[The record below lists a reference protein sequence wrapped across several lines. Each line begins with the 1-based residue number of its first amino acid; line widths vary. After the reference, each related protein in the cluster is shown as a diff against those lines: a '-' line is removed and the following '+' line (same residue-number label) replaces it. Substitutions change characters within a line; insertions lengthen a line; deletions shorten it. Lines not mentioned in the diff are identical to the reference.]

1 MPDIVS
7 DFEQFRN
14 KATNIVDDFEKFKSK
29 PVAPTTS
36 IADDFEKFKASVPVA
51 AAPTISEPTAEEI
64 AAAQKPAIIT
74 RRPSPNPQKIE
85 EARVEQAKNKIPFN
99 DVINKPEYYNTVL
112 DYAKARFGKE
122 GEVKAGESKEDY
134 IGRFM
139 THMRFLKS
147 GNEINSMG
155 ELQYLNNALANKKND
170 DVLKAGKAYDLFEKI
185 ADASTFSNKPSQGQ
199 QGFAPVMDYF
209 ASAVSSPSTLAS
221 IFTGNIA
228 LGKLGTMAEQAGIK
242 AAVKT
247 AKGAALAAAVPAAEF
262 TAGANNSVVEQKIN
276 LNVAQ
281 AKINEGKQK
290 LLDPNLDPE
299 LRDEIQKGIDEAE
312 AQVKQGVSVTK
323 AAVSGLVNSVVGSV
337 ELVPVLRGKVT
348 GKSKGYTLDE
358 ATQPY
363 KKNTPPTVDVKPVKD
378 PTEKALEDQFDI
390 FEGRKLLDK
399 QGNPTTAAQMQVRT
413 DLNQKATLI
422 AQDIWKQQPDLAIK
436 PNEKVSDAIK
446 RTLESVDTIDDLTFE
461 RALTNAGVTTDEFA
475 KMFRTSAGDA
485 GRTLQSLSVVARIQ
499 NKLKAIDPIAATEI
513 DAMYGRNKAIPSALS
528 GVWDFVLRADRERKA
543 LMVSQLS
550 TTIHNGFSGLA
561 VVSIDSAKEMLESTL
576 YRTGKSLYELG
587 TGQQVTGT
595 FTGGLKGIYD
605 DTVRTAF
612 YLGQNNLSS
621 QVTEALL
628 KGTPSLYNRLIKQTG
643 DIGVDKLSKA
653 PTDLIVGYGD
663 VKLNLST
670 ASRVLNT
677 LNTAQDAFFRQAVF
691 TSTVEKQLSRG
702 GLNMFQVIG
711 EGKAV
716 PDDILKNAVD
726 AALSATFS
734 KTPTNGLGWAFVKGA
749 EMMGPVASVFVPFPR
764 FVVNAVEWQLK
775 YSPIGLMN
783 GAADLAVG
791 ATRKMA
797 GDADEVATQQLM
809 RGNEALS
816 KGVVGTALLY
826 GAIKYREANQDTS
839 WFETKQPDGSSIDIR
854 AFSPAGPF
862 LAAADFYVKWK
873 QGRTEEFKTKDFIE
887 GFAGMKALNGTSLLI
902 ADKVMQSTTDSGTGE
917 TASNDFVNNF
927 MARLVA
933 GYFTSYTTPLKQID
947 DLVTSIDR
955 NSTLPRD
962 AYQIPKGEESF
973 GESFKKEFTKGMPAF
988 LGKVGLPSKT
998 DLPVYQPALTREAA
1012 FNESGPL
1019 KVLAGISL
1027 KGKPSDLEEEVTKLK
1042 IPFNKVFTST
1052 GDRIV
1057 DDEARRIMA
1066 PFIIEQFNNLK
1077 NAPYYKDASQDLKKI
1092 NLQNLLNFAETTAKE
1107 IATNKD
1113 EAAAYAKGEQPRL
1126 YEVKYSKLAPELK
1139 RVVVEQYR
1147 NNTGKDLE
1155 TTKDYATALAFA
1167 EAFKNYPGY
1176 AVGGLVQNFSEGGLL
1191 TKKILGGLVDT
1202 GLTKATAN
1210 LTKALEK
1217 AGASQVAAPAI
1228 EQTAQALATPVVKE
1242 GAAPALAK
1250 APSIKSKASPAV
1262 SQPKPVDLEMEK
1274 LVSDAEASFTPPPK
1288 VEPEVVPEIKTD
1300 LPMEAPVPMSP
1311 YMKKLSEGDLNG
1323 NKYGFSRDSD
1333 IISDFEVRQN
1343 TLTALKQ
1350 IRTDA
1355 FDKLIEMPNVAGKI
1369 EDDVIAVAQGEYRA
1383 AKGKEVD
1390 INDPKSVEDFVS
1402 FSMPLQDK
1410 LNKLREQ
1417 YKDRPPKV
1425 LYHGTPYNA
1434 EERATK
1440 GFFDPQTLPE
1450 DQAGQRELKVG
1461 ATSFTSDARFNY
1473 ANSSFGGTNPENIVQ
1488 TTIPYADYEFRRINM
1503 SRDQYKKK
1511 VGVEDMGD
1519 MNTIARS
1526 ITGSPTVAR
1535 PLGLPRSIGM
1545 KESEDAFTESEKLAI
1560 SRNMYETEKKTP
1572 LFNQQEDIFNNSLD
1586 RLQEL
1591 KRSFLSPE
1599 SLKPIKEG
1607 GLGSEEVQA
1616 LKAYRLIR
1624 GIVRNEFRETGGK
1637 AAMEAGY
1644 TPITSSNQ
1652 STASRLG
1659 RLARPSLVRNF
1670 DLGKFIP
1677 DVISTL
1683 EKVGSKDKAEALRV
1697 LEQQFNVLRKS
1708 TVDSS
1713 SPNAEMSAAVKGETK
1728 AVDAIRDLVG
1738 GDYRNKENKK
1748 RIGLAKGG
1756 LASRR

>member
-14 KATNIVDDFEKFKSK
+14 KATNVVDDFEKFRSK

-36 IADDFEKFKASVPVA
+36 IADDFEKFKASA
-51 AAPTISEPTAEEI
+51 STSAAPAIVPEPTAEEI
-64 AAAQKPAIIT
+64 AIAQKPAIIT

-99 DVINKPEYYNTVL
+99 DVINKPEYFNTVL
-112 DYAKARFGKE
+112 DYAKARFGQE

-337 ELVPVLRGKVT
+337 ELVPVLRGKVS

-363 KKNTPPTVDVKPVKD
+363 KKNVPPTVEVKAVKD

-390 FEGRKLLDK
+390 FEGRKLLDE

-595 FTGGLKGIYD
+595 FTGGLKGIYE

-612 YLGQNNLSS
+612 YLGENKLSS

-643 DIGVDKLSKA
+643 DIGIDKLSKA
-653 PTDLIVGYGD
+653 SGDLS
-663 VKLNLST
+663 K
-670 ASRVLNT
+670 ASQLLNT

-726 AALSATFS
+726 AALTATFS

-797 GDADEVATQQLM
+797 GDADEMATQQLM

-873 QGRTEEFKTKDFIE
+873 QGRTEDFKTKDFIE

-1057 DDEARRIMA
+1057 DDEARKIMA
-1066 PFIIEQFNNLK
+1066 PLIIEQFNNLK

-1147 NNTGKDLE
+1147 KNTGKELE

-1176 AVGGLVQNFSEGGLL
+1176 AVGGLVQNFSEGGLF

-1242 GAAPALAK
+1242 GAASALAK
-1250 APSIKSKASPAV
+1250 APSIKSKASPTV
-1262 SQPKPVDLEMEK
+1262 SQPKPVDAEMEK

-1288 VEPEVVPEIKTD
+1288 VEPEVLPEIKTE
-1300 LPMEAPVPMSP
+1300 LPMEAAAPLSP
-1311 YMKKLSEGDLNG
+1311 YQKGLAEGNLNG
-1323 NKYGFSRDSD
+1323 PKYGFSRDSD
-1333 IISDFEVRQN
+1333 ISSDFEVRQD
-1343 TLTALKQ
+1343 TLSALKEM
-1350 IRTDA
+1350 RTNS
-1355 FDKLIEMPNVAGKI
+1355 FDKLIEMPNVSTKI

-1383 AKGKEVD
+1383 AKGKEIDV
-1390 INDPKSVEDFVS
+1390 NDPKAVEDFVS

-1410 LNKLREQ
+1410 LNKLREK

-1425 LYHGTPYNA
+1425 LYHGTEYNA
-1434 EERATK
+1434 EQRATK

-1450 DQAGQRELKVG
+1450 EQVGHRELNVG

-1473 ANSSFGGTNPENIVQ
+1473 SNSSFGGTNPENIVQ
-1488 TTIPYADYEFRRINM
+1488 ISIPYADYEFRRINM
-1503 SRDQYKKK
+1503 SRDQYKKTAK
-1511 VGVEDMGD
+1511 NGD

-1545 KESEDAFTESEKLAI
+1545 RESEDAFTESEKLAI

-1572 LFNQQEDIFNNSLD
+1572 LYTQQEDIFNNSLD

-1624 GIVRNEFRETGGK
+1624 GLIRNEFRETGGK
-1637 AAMEAGY
+1637 AASESGLKA
-1644 TPITSSNQ
+1644 IVDSNQ
-1652 STASRLG
+1652 TTASRLH
-1659 RLARPSLVRNF
+1659 RIARPSFVRNF
-1670 DLGKFIP
+1670 DLGDFMP
-1677 DVISTL
+1677 NVISTL
-1683 EKVGSKDKAEALRV
+1683 EKVGSKDKAEALKV
-1697 LEQQFNVLRKS
+1697 LEQQFNMLRKNDIGMAG
-1708 TVDSS
+1708 T
-1713 SPNAEMSAAVKGETK
+1713 NADMSAAVKEETK
-1728 AVDAIRDLVG
+1728 AVNAIRDLVG
-1738 GDYRNKENKK
+1738 GGYKDKETKK